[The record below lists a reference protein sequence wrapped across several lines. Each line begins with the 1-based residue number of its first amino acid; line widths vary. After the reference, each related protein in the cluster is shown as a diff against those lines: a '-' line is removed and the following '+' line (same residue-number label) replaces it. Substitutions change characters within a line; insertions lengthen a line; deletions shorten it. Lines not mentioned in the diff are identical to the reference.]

1 MPSGINPFHE
11 SFQSPFLETQRSTE
25 AYSGNQETELSK
37 KQLNTELRH
46 LQKGL
51 SIPDSLKLPSLN
63 LLFHYISGEN
73 APNSEFL
80 KINSKLLD
88 HVYFVKREKYHDG
101 VIFFIN
107 DNDKPS
113 LETDEIKAE
122 MNPML
127 NRIFEHYPDLG
138 KIITIPIKMDS
149 LTDVLKILN
158 TKPKT
163 ETERDTRVAML
174 QSKLEVG
181 TSQTLYPQHKKNY
194 SNHIELVLSKFFKK
208 FKKLEQISHP
218 DFDLFVYNLNK
229 EKLKLIIDFQDRS
242 NPLIH
247 KQTDQSVIKE
257 QLIAD
262 LKRRYKDAPILKIST
277 HAEKDLG
284 ENFQIGDYQ
293 ESSSKTDPKISI
305 SASVNNNLY
314 SLELNGKAENIT
326 EITDNAYFKELKTQ
340 SESFLPE
347 KTGDKGERIV
357 EALFKHLGAKTE
369 LMSSKPG
376 HRYDLKLEMN
386 KATTHSSP
394 LQLLQNSSSEILVE
408 IKTSKDDYP
417 SIRSLTINQAIRF
430 QNLHKNQTAIIAKV
444 ILNDNSEHPF
454 TKVEE
459 IFKDYPPKFIENE
472 NGFAVLKPD
481 LEKSKDRH
489 SPYSKIYLFTFEEL
503 QGNYPSGELKAPATI
518 SQLELSINLN
528 EVKDKI
534 AKSKGKEIDLRTLSP
549 NVTGLERGIYFNNLK
564 KLQKTEQELSKVN
577 SFKNSANVGFAKTF
591 ADRSNLRKQRQD
603 IMKNL
608 LITQLTKNNPLSNLE
623 LIEYCSPSLGSPTKR
638 PRITTSNP
646 DINENIF
653 VFKDKRTGEIKPY
666 EIMFFSPADPVQQY
680 TQDHL
685 SNRNIFDDLE
695 LPVRVAFYDN
705 NKIYLFKEDLPKK
718 VLKRLL
724 GFEDLNDV
732 KKGVH
737 YIKDSLF
744 KSLEPIALHLK
755 PGAML
760 KHSFA

>member
-1 MPSGINPFHE
+1 
-11 SFQSPFLETQRSTE
+11 
-25 AYSGNQETELSK
+25 
-37 KQLNTELRH
+37 
-46 LQKGL
+46 
-51 SIPDSLKLPSLN
+51 
-63 LLFHYISGEN
+63 
-73 APNSEFL
+73 
-80 KINSKLLD
+80 
-88 HVYFVKREKYHDG
+88 
-101 VIFFIN
+101 
-107 DNDKPS
+107 
-113 LETDEIKAE
+113 
-122 MNPML
+122 
-127 NRIFEHYPDLG
+127 
-138 KIITIPIKMDS
+138 
-149 LTDVLKILN
+149 
-158 TKPKT
+158 
-163 ETERDTRVAML
+163 
-174 QSKLEVG
+174 
-181 TSQTLYPQHKKNY
+181 
-194 SNHIELVLSKFFKK
+194 
-208 FKKLEQISHP
+208 
-218 DFDLFVYNLNK
+218 
-229 EKLKLIIDFQDRS
+229 
-242 NPLIH
+242 
-247 KQTDQSVIKE
+247 
-257 QLIAD
+257 
-262 LKRRYKDAPILKIST
+262 
-277 HAEKDLG
+277 
-284 ENFQIGDYQ
+284 
-293 ESSSKTDPKISI
+293 
-305 SASVNNNLY
+305 
-314 SLELNGKAENIT
+314 
-326 EITDNAYFKELKTQ
+326 
-340 SESFLPE
+340 
-347 KTGDKGERIV
+347 
-357 EALFKHLGAKTE
+357 
-369 LMSSKPG
+369 
-376 HRYDLKLEMN
+376 MN